1 MKDVRKR
8 LPVADQI
15 RKGLEEAILH
25 AKGEI
30 TLKTT
35 TLEMP
40 DRPPEVGAEELSK
53 LRLESGMSQDIFARM
68 LNVSIKTVQSWEQ
81 GTRKPSQAALR
92 LIQVYR
98 QNPSVLLELVGM
110 SSPTGNVSRRRS
122 TDVGRKSIRS

>member
-1 MKDVRKR
+1 MKDQRKR

-25 AKGEI
+25 AKGET

-40 DRPPEVGAEELSK
+40 DRTPEVATEELSK
-53 LRLESGMSQDIFARM
+53 LRLKSAMSQYVFARM
-68 LNVSIKTVQSWEQ
+68 LNVWTKTVQSWEH

-98 QNPSVLLELVGM
+98 QNPSVLLEVVGM
-110 SSPTGNVSRRRS
+110 SGPIVNEGGRRPTAAGSKPSRP
-122 TDVGRKSIRS
+122 

>member
-1 MKDVRKR
+1 MKDQRKR

-35 TLEMP
+35 TQELP
-40 DRPPEVGAEELSK
+40 DRPPEIGTEELSK
-53 LRLESGMSQDIFARM
+53 QRLESGMSQYVFARM
-68 LNVSIKTVQSWEQ
+68 LNVSIKTVQSWEH

-92 LIQVYR
+92 LIQMYR
-98 QNPSVLLELVGM
+98 QNPSVVLEVVGM
-110 SSPTGNVSRRRS
+110 PGPIVRASRRKP
-122 TDVGRKSIRS
+122 DEVGRQSSKS